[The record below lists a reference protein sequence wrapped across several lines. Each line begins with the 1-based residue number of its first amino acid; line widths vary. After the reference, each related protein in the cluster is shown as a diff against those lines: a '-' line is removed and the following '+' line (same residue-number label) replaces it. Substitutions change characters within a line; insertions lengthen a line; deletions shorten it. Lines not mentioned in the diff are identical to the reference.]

1 MQYLRSLFE
10 CYMNI
15 VKSRGVLL
23 FIAGALL
30 GCSQEHD
37 HKGRTPLVEVA
48 GEYLYQEDLQAALP
62 FNLSKDDSVLFAEH
76 YIRNWVED
84 ALLFDKAEGNI
95 PDNAKIAKLVEN
107 YRRALIMHTY
117 QEELVNQKLANEISE
132 EEISTYYEN
141 HKALFQTEQP
151 LVKGLFIKVPLQS
164 QDLAS
169 VRKWYKSNRQ
179 ASIEN
184 LEKYSLRNAVSYD
197 YFYDRWL
204 PLSDIAVKIPL
215 KALDTDE
222 NYLDKNRN
230 IEVKDTA
237 YCYFLHIE
245 EFLGK
250 DKQRP
255 LDFAEKE
262 IKEILINLKRVEFI
276 NKVKEELYQRAS
288 DRNKINYYYLKSN
301 E

>member
-1 MQYLRSLFE
+1 
-10 CYMNI
+10 MNI
-15 VKSRGVLL
+15 VRNWGVLL
-23 FIAGALL
+23 VIAGALY

-37 HKGRTPLVEVA
+37 HKGKTPLVEVA
-48 GEYLYQEDLQAALP
+48 GEHLYKEDLQAALP
-62 FNLSKDDSVLFAEH
+62 LNISKDDSVLFAEH
-76 YIRNWVED
+76 YIKNWVED
-84 ALLFDKAEGNI
+84 VLLFEKAEGNI

-117 QEELVNQKLANEISE
+117 QEELVSQRLANEISD
-132 EEISTYYEN
+132 EEISDYYVKNKE
-141 HKALFQTEQP
+141 LFRTEHP
-151 LVKGLFIKVPLQS
+151 FVKGLFIKVPLHS
-164 QDLAS
+164 QDLGS
-169 VRKWYKSNRQ
+169 VRNWYKKNNQ
-179 ASIEN
+179 DAIEK

-204 PLSDIAVKIPL
+204 PVSDIAAKIPL
-215 KALDTDE
+215 KALDAEED
-222 NYLDKNRN
+222 YLDKNRN

-237 YCYFLHIE
+237 FCYFLHVE

-255 LDFAEKE
+255 LDFAKNE
-262 IKEILINLKRVEFI
+262 IREILINLKRVEFI

-288 DRNKINYYYLKSN
+288 DRNKINYYYLNSN

>member
-1 MQYLRSLFE
+1 MS
-10 CYMNI
+10 I
-15 VKSRGVLL
+15 VKNWGVLL
-23 FIAGALL
+23 VIAGVLS
-30 GCSQEHD
+30 GCGQEHN
-37 HKGRTPLVEVA
+37 HKGKTPLVEVS
-48 GEYLYQEDLQAALP
+48 GEFLYKEDLQAALP
-62 FNLSKDDSVLFAEH
+62 LNISKDDSVLFAEH
-76 YIRNWVED
+76 YIRNWIED

-95 PDNAKIAKLVEN
+95 PDNDKISKLVEN

-117 QEELVNQKLANEISE
+117 QEELVNQKLANDISE
-132 EEISTYYEN
+132 EEINAYYEKN
-141 HKALFQTEQP
+141 KELFRLDNP
-151 LVKGLFIKVPLQS
+151 LVKGLFIKVPLS
-164 QDLAS
+164 SPDLGNVRVWYRKNNQD
-169 VRKWYKSNRQ
+169 V
-179 ASIEN
+179 IEK

-197 YFYDRWL
+197 YFYDRWM

-237 YCYFLHIE
+237 FCYFLHVE

-250 DKQRP
+250 DQQRP
-255 LDFAEKE
+255 LDFAKTE

-276 NKVKEELYQRAS
+276 NKVKEELYRHAS
-288 DRNKINYYYLKSN
+288 DRNKINYYYLNSN

>member
-1 MQYLRSLFE
+1 
-10 CYMNI
+10 MNI
-15 VKSRGVLL
+15 VKNWGVLL
-23 FIAGALL
+23 VIAGVLS
-30 GCSQEHD
+30 GCGPEHD
-37 HKGRTPLVEVA
+37 HKGKTPLVEVS
-48 GEYLYQEDLQAALP
+48 GEYLYKEDLQAALP
-62 FNLSKDDSVLFAEH
+62 FNISKDDSVLFAEH

-84 ALLFDKAEGNI
+84 VLLFDKAEGNI

-117 QEELVNQKLANEISE
+117 QEELVNQKLANEISD
-132 EEISTYYEN
+132 EEISAYYEKN
-141 HKALFQTEQP
+141 KELFHTEHP
-151 LVKGLFIKVPLQS
+151 FVKGLFIKVPLHS

-169 VRKWYKSNRQ
+169 VRKWYKKNNQ
-179 ASIEN
+179 DAIEN

-237 YCYFLHIE
+237 FCYFLHVE

-250 DKQRP
+250 DEQRP
-255 LDFAEKE
+255 LDFA
-262 IKEILINLKRVEFI
+262 R
-276 NKVKEELYQRAS
+276 
-288 DRNKINYYYLKSN
+288 KIGSAHV
-301 E
+301 